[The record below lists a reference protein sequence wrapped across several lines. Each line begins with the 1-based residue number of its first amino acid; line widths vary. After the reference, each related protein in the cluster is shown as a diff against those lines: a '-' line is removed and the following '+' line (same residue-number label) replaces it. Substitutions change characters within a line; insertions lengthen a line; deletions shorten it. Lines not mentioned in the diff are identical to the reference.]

1 MLTYK
6 QIYKISGWF
15 VFAAALL
22 VYFLSAER
30 AGSLWDCG
38 EFILGAH
45 KMQVVHPPGAPL
57 FLIFGRLFGWV
68 GDIISSDPSKIAF
81 MVNMVSGV
89 CTAFA
94 AAFAAWSAMILGK
107 LALLGK
113 NEAPDN
119 AQSIALGFTGLVA
132 GLTTAFCTSIWFSAV
147 EGEVYAMS
155 TFFTMLTIWAAIKW
169 YELPDQPKN
178 DKWLIFSIYATGLSV
193 GVHLLS
199 LLTFPAVALLY
210 YFKKYKKHSFKGAVI
225 AMGIG
230 AVMIFVIQKF
240 IIVGIPTLWSWME
253 LLFVNGFGLP
263 FNFGII
269 PTVLIVSAIFYLGLR
284 EAHRRN
290 NPILQHFVVALCLV
304 SIAFST
310 FGAVVIR
317 SSANPPINMNEP
329 SNAFNL
335 MSYLNREQY
344 GERPL
349 LKGPHFNA
357 SPIRFETRD
366 KYGVVGD
373 KYEVVEKKYS
383 RVYAPKDLMFF
394 PRMSHDDAA
403 RKQLYQIWMG
413 LQPSNNA
420 NLKPSFG
427 DNLAFFLKY
436 QIGWMYW
443 RYFMWNFSGRQ
454 NGDQG
459 YMPMDPKSGHW
470 YSGIKF
476 LDEARLYNEDK
487 MPDVMRENRARNKY
501 FMIPFLLG
509 LIGLFFHAKAKP
521 KEAIVLGSLFLI
533 TGIGIIVY
541 SNQPP
546 NEPRERDYVLVGS
559 FIVYSIWIGMSVLAI
574 FKALSTRIS
583 PKIAGYV
590 AGIIALVAPLL
601 MVSENFDDHSR
612 KNLRGA
618 SNYASNFLNSC
629 DENAILF
636 TYGDNDTYP
645 LWYAQEIEG
654 IRTDIRV
661 INLSLIAVDWYIN
674 QMRRKINQSDPIKFT
689 ISREAYIGDG
699 RNQIPY
705 DNKPAMNAVDAL
717 KYIGESH
724 PVTMS
729 NLTFVSS
736 APTKNL
742 FIPINGQK
750 FIQDGVVKPEDAGK
764 VVNQIP
770 VNMGGSRWLTKQDL
784 AVLDI
789 ITSNVNDR
797 PIYFALTSQLA
808 RFLGLQDYMEVH
820 GLAARIVPIKSTSQA
835 NMGVYGVGKVNTEK
849 AYDHMMNDFKWGNLD
864 KIDQYVDHSFGPT
877 TMVQRYEMLRTM
889 KTLLSEGKASQA
901 GDIAAQFFVAFPHF
915 NFPFKPH
922 EISAMT
928 QTNFTLEMIDGL
940 IKGGK
945 IEEAKTQMKE
955 LANQTAQYLEFYNSL
970 DADELQG
977 FKFGGDDRPLKT
989 QVSSQQILN
998 KVKELGDAAFENEIK
1013 ALLDPFQTQQ
1023 ILN

>member
-6 QIYKISGWF
+6 QIYKISGWL
-15 VFAAALL
+15 VFAVALL
-22 VYFLSAER
+22 VYFFSAER

-57 FLIFGRLFGWV
+57 FLILGRIFGWI
-68 GDIISSDPSKIAF
+68 GDVFSADPAKIAF
-81 MVNMVSGV
+81 MVNMVSAV
-89 CTAFA
+89 CTAFV
-94 AAFAAWSAMILGK
+94 AAFAAWSAMILGR
-107 LALLGK
+107 LAFVGK
-113 NEAPDN
+113 DEQPDDN
-119 AQSIALGFTGLVA
+119 QAIALGFTGLVA
-132 GLTTAFCTSIWFSAV
+132 GLTTAFCTSLWFSAV

-155 TFFTMLTIWAAIKW
+155 TFFTMLTIWSAMKW
-169 YELPDQPKN
+169 YELPENPQN
-178 DKWLIFSIYATGLSV
+178 DKWLIFAIYSTGLSV

-210 YFKKYKKHSFKGAVI
+210 YFKKYKKHSFTGAVV

-230 AVMIFVIQKF
+230 GIMIYIIQKF
-240 IIVGIPTLWSWME
+240 IIVGIPTLWGWME

-269 PTVLIVSAIFYLGLR
+269 PTFLIVGAIIYFGLR
-284 EAHRRN
+284 EAHKRN
-290 NPILQHFVVALCLV
+290 SPILQHFVVAIGLV
-304 SIAFST
+304 CIAFST

-317 SSANPPINMNEP
+317 SSAGPPINMNEP
-329 SNAFNL
+329 SNAFSL
-335 MSYLNREQY
+335 LSYLNREQY

-357 SPIRFETRD
+357 SPVRFDTKD
-366 KYGVVGD
+366 KYGKVGD
-373 KYEVVEKKYS
+373 RYEVVEKKYS
-383 RVYAPKDLMFF
+383 RVYAPKDMMFF
-394 PRMSHDDAA
+394 PRMAHDDNA
-403 RKQLYQIWMG
+403 RKQLYQVWMG

-420 NLKPSFG
+420 NVRPSFG
-427 DNLAFFLKY
+427 DNLSFFFRY

-454 NGDQG
+454 NGEQG

-470 YSGIKF
+470 YTGIKF
-476 LDEARLYNEDK
+476 MDESRLYNEDK
-487 MPDVMRENRARNKY
+487 MPDVLRDNRARNRY
-501 FMIPFLLG
+501 YLIPFILG
-509 LIGLFFHAKAKP
+509 IIGLLFHAKAKP
-521 KEAIVLGSLFLI
+521 KDFLVLGALFLI

-559 FIVYSIWIGMSVLAI
+559 FIVYSIWIGMAVYAI
-574 FKALSTRIS
+574 FDTLKKRIN
-583 PKIAGYV
+583 PKIAGIV
-590 AGIIALVAPLL
+590 AGVIALIAPVL

-612 KNLRGA
+612 KHLKGA
-618 SNYASNFLNSC
+618 SNYAANFLNSC
-629 DENAILF
+629 DPNAILF

-654 IRTDIRV
+654 VRRDIRV

-674 QMRRKINQSDPIKFT
+674 QMRRKINESDPVKFT
-689 ISREAYIGDG
+689 ISREAYIGDA

-705 DNKPAMNAVDAL
+705 DNKPAMNVIDAL

-729 NLTFVSS
+729 NLTFASS
-736 APTKNL
+736 APTKSM
-742 FIPINGQK
+742 FIPVNGQK
-750 FIQDGVVKPEDAGK
+750 FIQEGVIKPEDAGQ

-770 VNMGGSRWLTKQDL
+770 LKMGGSRWLTKQDL
-784 AVLDI
+784 AVMDI
-789 ITSNVNDR
+789 ISSNINDR

-820 GLAARIVPIKSTSQA
+820 GLTARIVPVKTSSQA
-835 NMGVYGVGKVNTEK
+835 NLGVYGVGKVNTDK
-849 AYDHMMNDFKWGNLD
+849 AYDNIINKFKWGNFD
-864 KIDQYVDHSFGPT
+864 KIPQYVDHSFGPT
-877 TMVQRYEMLRTM
+877 TMVQRYEMMRTM
-889 KTLLSEGKASQA
+889 KTLMGQSKTVEA
-901 GDIAAQFFVAFPHF
+901 GDIAAKFFEAFPHF

-922 EISAMT
+922 EISALT

-940 IKGGK
+940 LKGNRLD
-945 IEEAKTQMKE
+945 EAKIHLRE
-955 LANQTAQYLEFYNSL
+955 LANQTAQFLEFYNSL
-970 DADELQG
+970 NADELQG

-989 QVSSQQILN
+989 QVTSQQILT
-998 KVKELGDAAFENEIK
+998 KVKEFGDTELENEIT
-1013 ALLDPFQTQQ
+1013 ALLQPYQTQP